1 MAADSTTDEVA
12 TWQVIAGSAR
22 GAAHRASGLPNQDAV
37 ASQDGPGGVAV
48 AIADGHGHIRHFRS
62 ADGAALAVEVACR
75 VAGEAAAGLAA
86 DTTGNKE
93 AERAG
98 QELARAV
105 VSDWR
110 SAVADQ
116 LGVRPY
122 TVEEQFILD
131 RSADTP
137 VVPYGSTLL
146 VAVIAARWLV
156 CAQIGDGDMLAV
168 RPDGSSFAPVAG
180 DDRLDGRRTT
190 SLCQP
195 DALASFRTGAH
206 DLRQVPLAAL
216 LLATDGY
223 GNAQA
228 DEPWQPSVGR
238 DLAELAACRDRHW
251 FGQEVPGWAE
261 RCASAEADDRVGTM
275 LAERSDAVDD
285 LFLHRIAA
293 DIGVHSDV
301 EPMQVGHELREQ
313 RQRRDAAVG
322 DDERPPEALPGEMLC
337 DELARTRAEE
347 NRGRES
353 EAVNGHRAL
362 APWILPLPI
371 CTKRSSRMSFGHW
384 ATLMSGRMTQV
395 SVRRYS
401 GSSGRSPCM
410 RRSASPTSCCRRARS
425 GSMRIASMI
434 WSSLGFE

>member
-1 MAADSTTDEVA
+1 MP
-12 TWQVIAGSAR
+12 R

-37 ASQDGPGGVAV
+37 ASQDGPGGVVV

-62 ADGAALAVEVACR
+62 AEGAGLAVEVACR
-75 VAGEAAAGLAA
+75 VASQAAAGLAA
-86 DTTGNKE
+86 GAAREEE

-98 QELARAV
+98 QELALAMV
-105 VSDWR
+105 ADWR

-146 VAVIAARWLV
+146 VAVIAAQWLV

-261 RCASAEADDRVGTM
+261 RCASAEG
-275 LAERSDAVDD
+275 S
-285 LFLHRIAA
+285 
-293 DIGVHSDV
+293 
-301 EPMQVGHELREQ
+301 
-313 RQRRDAAVG
+313 G
-322 DDERPPEALPGEMLC
+322 DDATIALVLPGAGQ
-337 DELARTRAEE
+337 DSAGRGAEE
-347 NRGRES
+347 G
-353 EAVNGHRAL
+353 V
-362 APWILPLPI
+362 
-371 CTKRSSRMSFGHW
+371 
-384 ATLMSGRMTQV
+384 
-395 SVRRYS
+395 
-401 GSSGRSPCM
+401 
-410 RRSASPTSCCRRARS
+410 
-425 GSMRIASMI
+425 
-434 WSSLGFE
+434 

>member
-1 MAADSTTDEVA
+1 MTTDSTTDEVA
-12 TWQVIAGSAR
+12 TWQVITGSAR

-37 ASQDGPGGVAV
+37 ASQDGPGGVVV

-75 VAGEAAAGLAA
+75 VASQAAAGLAA
-86 DTTGNKE
+86 ADTGDEE

-98 QELARAV
+98 QELARAAV
-105 VSDWR
+105 ADWR
-110 SAVADQ
+110 SAVAGQ
-116 LGVRPY
+116 LEVRPY

-146 VAVIAARWLV
+146 VAVIAAGSLV

-168 RPDGSSFAPVAG
+168 RPDGSSFSPVAG
-180 DDRLDGRRTT
+180 DDRLDGHRTT

-238 DLAELAACRDRHW
+238 DLAEFAACHDRNW
-251 FGQEVPGWAE
+251 FGGEVPGWAQ
-261 RCASAEADDRVGTM
+261 RCASADGSGDDATIALLLPCVGQDR
-275 LAERSDAVDD
+275 A
-285 LFLHRIAA
+285 
-293 DIGVHSDV
+293 GQHSA
-301 EPMQVGHELREQ
+301 G
-313 RQRRDAAVG
+313 RDA
-322 DDERPPEALPGEMLC
+322 
-337 DELARTRAEE
+337 EE
-347 NRGRES
+347 G
-353 EAVNGHRAL
+353 G
-362 APWILPLPI
+362 
-371 CTKRSSRMSFGHW
+371 
-384 ATLMSGRMTQV
+384 
-395 SVRRYS
+395 
-401 GSSGRSPCM
+401 
-410 RRSASPTSCCRRARS
+410 
-425 GSMRIASMI
+425 
-434 WSSLGFE
+434 